1 MKFTI
6 GTVSGYLEFT
16 EDINLIKS
24 SLLYADE
31 IEMIGML
38 EYAVFKYLPNRVNDA
53 KSLEEL
59 MTNWVPLLESVE
71 VPGRTEILTQ
81 IRDLQDQFTV
91 INPILKKKKKRT
103 RKKKQ
108 IRADGAGRTLRRNR
122 PRTSG
127 SFRVSACGT
136 APIWAG

>member
-59 MTNWVPLLESVE
+59 MTNWVPFLESVE

-81 IRDLQDQFTV
+81 IRDFSASFCER
-91 INPILKKKKKRT
+91 ILFLKDGKIFNEIFRGEKS
-103 RKKKQ
+103 RKDFFN
-108 IRADGAGRTLRRNR
+108 RCRTLE
-122 PRTSG
+122 
-127 SFRVSACGT
+127 
-136 APIWAG
+136 AGFE

>member
-1 MKFTI
+1 MEEKADSHEINNTRSNMKFTI

-38 EYAVFKYLPNRVNDA
+38 EYAVFKYIPHHFNDA

-59 MTNWVPLLESVE
+59 LTNWVPFLESVE
-71 VPGRTEILTQ
+71 VPGGTEILTQ
-81 IRDLQDQFTV
+81 IKDLQEQFVV
-91 INPILKKKKKRT
+91 INPILRKKRKRT
-103 RKKKQ
+103 KQEILAQIKTKK
-108 IRADGAGRTLRRNR
+108 
-122 PRTSG
+122 
-127 SFRVSACGT
+127 
-136 APIWAG
+136 

>member
-59 MTNWVPLLESVE
+59 MTNWVPFLESVE

-103 RKKKQ
+103 KQEILAQMQAQKVELQ
-108 IRADGAGRTLRRNR
+108 IRDMMTVAMDDILKQ
-122 PRTSG
+122 SK
-127 SFRVSACGT
+127 SDVLK
-136 APIWAG
+136 

>member
-31 IEMIGML
+31 IEMIGMI

-59 MTNWVPLLESVE
+59 MTNWVPFLESVE

-91 INPILKKKKKRT
+91 INPILRKKKKEQN
-103 RKKKQ
+103 KKYWLKCRQ
-108 IRADGAGRTLRRNR
+108 KK
-122 PRTSG
+122 
-127 SFRVSACGT
+127 
-136 APIWAG
+136 

>member
-38 EYAVFKYLPNRVNDA
+38 EYAVFKVSS
-53 KSLEEL
+53 KS
-59 MTNWVPLLESVE
+59 S
-71 VPGRTEILTQ
+71 Q
-81 IRDLQDQFTV
+81 
-91 INPILKKKKKRT
+91 
-103 RKKKQ
+103 
-108 IRADGAGRTLRRNR
+108 
-122 PRTSG
+122 
-127 SFRVSACGT
+127 
-136 APIWAG
+136 